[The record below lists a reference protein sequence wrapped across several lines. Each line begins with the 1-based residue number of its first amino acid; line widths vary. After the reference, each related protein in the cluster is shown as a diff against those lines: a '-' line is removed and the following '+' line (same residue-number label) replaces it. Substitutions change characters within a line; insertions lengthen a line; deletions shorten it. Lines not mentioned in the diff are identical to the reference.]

1 MKTVRKNTVSPAP
14 NRPTGGRQID
24 FSITRPANK
33 IAWWI
38 LPPWQGG
45 TAFTV
50 SKAKGRKAKDCKVKT
65 IRKAQNRT

>member
-33 IAWWI
+33 IAW
-38 LPPWQGG
+38 
-45 TAFTV
+45 
-50 SKAKGRKAKDCKVKT
+50 
-65 IRKAQNRT
+65 